1 VEAGRAEAA
10 AKHYERAKDSTKLYE
25 AVQIKLGEQRRF
37 VLWWDEQEKAKGA
50 IQPGTNR
57 GTTPSEN
64 ADGVARAENFGLDRD
79 TIHRW
84 RKRLKDPKKFDATLE
99 SVHERCRRVCEA
111 DKGATEQKG
120 ASGTGENEWHTPEQH
135 LAAARQVFG
144 AVDLDPANGDQA
156 QEDQAQEK
164 VRAARAPTAFARWG
178 ESHCRRRPRRYVP
191 SSPRRGGEVG
201 TMLSFYELE
210 PPPSVEDLRREPAAD
225 WLVTAAAAAPAAC
238 LGLG

>member
-37 VLWWDEQEKAKGA
+37 VLWWDEQEKRKG
-50 IQPGTNR
+50 GS
-57 GTTPSEN
+57 PSLVHDGLN
-64 ADGVARAENFGLDRD
+64 AANFGLDRE
-79 TIHRW
+79 TISRW
-84 RKRLKDPKKFDATLE
+84 RKRLKDPNKFDATLE
-99 SVHERCRRVCEA
+99 SAAERCRRVCEA

-210 PPPSVEDLRREPAAD
+210 PPPSVEDLRREPAAG